1 MAPQPSTATIPEA
14 RAAAPIDIDQRI
26 HTLDI
31 LRGLALFGMILVHFH
46 QNMRLEAR
54 GIEGVIPWGVWIF
67 VEEKAWGT
75 FAFLFGV
82 GFAVLLRRLEAR
94 GDPVA
99 LIYLRRLAALALFGI
114 VAQVG
119 FGFHILFEYAYWGVA
134 LLFIRRWS
142 TRHLLW
148 AAALS
153 MCAFWVISEGRALY
167 AWWAATPPP
176 APGAGVALYR
186 AMTEAAQHGSYSTLL
201 AARWAI
207 FVRGLP
213 HDWRAFVPGMN
224 LTLFILGLLALRHGV
239 FEEPK
244 RHLRL
249 IRGWMIFGASS
260 WALSWVMMLAVRPRL
275 PRTSIPDVQWPLLG
289 AFGLVQAQ
297 WLCLTYIG
305 AVVLLLAYRP
315 QWATRLRLFGLAGR
329 MALTNY
335 MVQVVVLDVLASGYG
350 FGLKLRPYVYVLAA
364 ILLFGAEAALS
375 RAWLARY
382 RFGPLEWLWRS
393 ITYARWQ
400 PLRRQPSAT
409 LTPAAA

>member
-1 MAPQPSTATIPEA
+1 MPRQPSPAAVLDGRI
-14 RAAAPIDIDQRI
+14 AAPIDVDQRI

-46 QNMRLEAR
+46 QNMRLEAK
-54 GIEGVIPWGVWIF
+54 GIEGAIPWGVWVLI
-67 VEEKAWGT
+67 EEKAWGT

-82 GFAVLLRRLEAR
+82 GFAVLLRRLEDR
-94 GDPVA
+94 EDPVA
-99 LIYLRRLAALALFGI
+99 PIYLRRLAALALFGI
-114 VAQVG
+114 IAEVG
-119 FGFHILFEYAYWGVA
+119 FGFHILLQYAEWGVV

-142 TRHLLW
+142 TRRLLW
-148 AAALS
+148 IAGLS
-153 MCAFWVISEGRALY
+153 MCAWPVIWEARALY
-167 AWWAATPPP
+167 AWWAAVPPSG
-176 APGAGVALYR
+176 PGAGLALYR
-186 AMTEAAQHGSYSTLL
+186 AMTEAAQHGSYSELF
-201 AARWAI
+201 AVRWAI

-239 FEEPK
+239 LEQPK

-249 IRGWMIFGASS
+249 IKGWMIFGASS
-260 WALSWVMMLAVRPRL
+260 WALSWVMTLAVRPRL
-275 PRTSIPDVQWPLLG
+275 PQTSNPDLLSPLLE
-289 AFGLVQAQ
+289 AFGLLQDQ
-297 WLCLTYIG
+297 LLCLTYIG

-315 QWATRLRLFGLAGR
+315 QWSTRLRLFGTAGR

-335 MVQVVVLDVLASGYG
+335 MVQIVVLDVLASGYG

-364 ILLFGAEAALS
+364 ILLFSAEVALS

-400 PLRRQPSAT
+400 PLRRQPSET
-409 LTPAAA
+409 LTAAAA

>member
-1 MAPQPSTATIPEA
+1 M
-14 RAAAPIDIDQRI
+14 AAPIDVDQRI

-46 QNMRLEAR
+46 QNMRLEVG
-54 GIEGVIPWGVWIF
+54 GIESVIPWGVWIL

-148 AAALS
+148 VAGLS
-153 MCAFWVISEGRALY
+153 MCAGSVIAEARALY
-167 AWWAATPPP
+167 AWWAAAPPP
-176 APGAGVALYR
+176 APGAGLALSR

-207 FVRGLP
+207 FVHGLP

-239 FEEPK
+239 LEEPK

-260 WALSWVMMLAVRPRL
+260 WALSWVMMLAVAPRL
-275 PRTSIPDVQWPLLG
+275 PRTSIPNLQWPLLG
-289 AFGLVQAQ
+289 AFGLLQDQ
-297 WLCLTYIG
+297 LLCLTYIG
-305 AVVLLLAYRP
+305 AIVLLLAYRP
-315 QWATRLRLFGLAGR
+315 HWSTRLRLFGTAGR

-335 MVQVVVLDVLASGYG
+335 MVQIVILDVLASGYG

-364 ILLFGAEAALS
+364 ILLFSVEVALS
-375 RAWLARY
+375 RMWLARY

-400 PLRRQPSAT
+400 PLRRQPSET

>member
-1 MAPQPSTATIPEA
+1 MPSQLSTEA
-14 RAAAPIDIDQRI
+14 LRETPAAAPIDVDQRI

-46 QNMRLEAR
+46 QNMRLEVG
-54 GIEGVIPWGVWIF
+54 GIESVIPWGVWIL

-134 LLFIRRWS
+134 LLLVRRWS

-148 AAALS
+148 LAGLS
-153 MCAFWVISEGRALY
+153 MCAWNVISEARALY
-167 AWWAATPPP
+167 AWWAASPPP
-176 APGAGVALYR
+176 PPPPGLALYR
-186 AMTEAAQHGSYSTLL
+186 AMTEAAQHGSYSALL

-213 HDWRAFVPGMN
+213 HDWRALVPGMN

-239 FEEPK
+239 LEQPK

-260 WALSWVMMLAVRPRL
+260 WALSWIMMLVVRPRL
-275 PRTSIPDVQWPLLG
+275 PQTWNPDVQWPLAG
-289 AFGLVQAQ
+289 ALGLVQDQ
-297 WLCLTYIG
+297 LLCLTYIG
-305 AVVLLLAYRP
+305 AMVLLLAYRP
-315 QWATRLRLFGLAGR
+315 QWTARLRLFGVAGR

-335 MVQVVVLDVLASGYG
+335 MVQIVVLDVLASGYG

-364 ILLFGAEAALS
+364 VLLFSAEVALS

-400 PLRRQPSAT
+400 PLRRQPSAM
-409 LTPAAA
+409 LAPAAA